1 MNPILRVHLIII
13 EFFPFIQDPFGA
25 LWGTLDSFGNGFGRS
40 FFALRRRA
48 KFPDLLLGCLGSHG
62 VSWVLRGLTSC
73 AVVEPFYMFRVSVR
87 VEISQWLGAQ

>member
-25 LWGTLDSFGNGFGRS
+25 LWEALDSFGNGFGRS

-48 KFPDLLLGCLGSHG
+48 KFPDLLLGWLGSHG
-62 VSWVLRGLTSC
+62 VPWGYRGGGLGPFGVL
-73 AVVEPFYMFRVSVR
+73 
-87 VEISQWLGAQ
+87 

>member
-25 LWGTLDSFGNGFGRS
+25 LWGALDSFGNGFGRS

-48 KFPDLLLGCLGSHG
+48 KFPDLLLGWLGSHG
-62 VSWVLRGLTSC
+62 VPWGSSELTSC
-73 AVVEPFYMFRVSVR
+73 PVEEAFYMFKPGLALLFVYF
-87 VEISQWLGAQ
+87 

>member
-25 LWGTLDSFGNGFGRS
+25 LWGALDSFGNVFGRS

-48 KFPDLLLGCLGSHG
+48 KFPDLLLGWLGSHG
-62 VSWVLRGLTSC
+62 VPWGSSGSHRVLSRKLFICSNLD
-73 AVVEPFYMFRVSVR
+73 
-87 VEISQWLGAQ
+87 WLHYLCTFELY

>member
-25 LWGTLDSFGNGFGRS
+25 LWGALESFGNGFGRS

-48 KFPDLLLGCLGSHG
+48 KFMDLFLRFLG
-62 VSWVLRGLTSC
+62 
-73 AVVEPFYMFRVSVR
+73 FRVA
-87 VEISQWLGAQ
+87 LGDPSDALWDSLDCFGHALRRSFFCPTP